1 MNAISIRGLTRRFG
15 DLTAVDRVELDV
27 AAGEIFGLLGP
38 NGAGKTTLVR
48 LLCGLYAPSAGSAT
62 VLGLDLERAREEIRS
77 QIGYMSQSFSLYG
90 ELTVEENL
98 RFYTDLYGGSTAG
111 RVGAVCDQ
119 LALTAD
125 ARRTRVAELP
135 TGLRQRAAL
144 AGAVLHEPRLVFL
157 DEPTSGVDP
166 HARRSF
172 WTLIADLAHGGTTVL
187 VTTHA
192 MAEAELCD
200 RVGLMTAGRLVAL
213 GTPSELIARTGVR
226 ILEVD
231 GEPWQ
236 AVYRRLKARWPG
248 ALLHGTRT
256 RVPFSGEFEIQDT
269 ARGLLGELATPAM
282 TIGAPSL
289 EDAFVWYA
297 TNTVGAE
304 THAWEDPPM
313 GEDRKEGRDHV
324 R

>member
-1 MNAISIRGLTRRFG
+1 MNAISTRGLTRRFG

-27 AAGEIFGLLGP
+27 TAGEIFGLLGP

-62 VLGLDLERAREEIRS
+62 VLELDLEREREQIRS

-98 RFYTDLYGGSTAG
+98 RFYSDLYGGSSAA
-111 RVGAVCDQ
+111 RVGALCDQ

-166 HARRSF
+166 RARRSF
-172 WTLIADLAHGGTTVL
+172 WSLIADLAHAGTTVL

-200 RVGLMTAGRLVAL
+200 RVALMTAGRLVAL
-213 GTPSELIARTGVR
+213 GTPSELIAQTGMR

-256 RVPFSGEFEIQDT
+256 RVPFSGEREIQRT
-269 ARGLLGELATPAM
+269 ARGLLGGLPTPMM

-289 EDAFVWYA
+289 EDAFVWHA
-297 TNTVGAE
+297 TNTVGTGTRE
-304 THAWEDPPM
+304 WRDPPM
-313 GEDRKEGRDHV
+313 LKGRKEGRDHV